1 MTPGTQPV
9 SARRRL
15 LERVADAVPAPGP
28 GRPVPVG
35 VDGVDGAG
43 KSTFAA
49 ELAQVLAERGHP
61 VVHASV
67 DGFHHPR
74 EVRYR
79 RGRSSPEGYWLDSYD
94 YDRLV
99 SDLLAPFAP
108 GADRRYRGEIHDV
121 RRERPVDAPQQEAA
135 DGTVLVVDGI
145 FLHRDELVDHWDFS
159 IFLDVDI
166 AVSVARMAVRDA
178 APPYPQDPA
187 NVRYVQG
194 QRLYLAAC
202 DPASRADLVIDNNDP
217 ARPVVTSPDARST
230 RDA

>member
-28 GRPVPVG
+28 GRPVRVG
-35 VDGVDGAG
+35 MDGVDGAG

-67 DGFHHPR
+67 DSFHHPR
-74 EVRYR
+74 ERRYR
-79 RGRSSPEGYWLDSYD
+79 RGRTSPEGYWLDSYD

-99 SDLLAPFAP
+99 SDLLAAFAP
-108 GADRRYRGEIHDV
+108 GADRRYRKEIHDV
-121 RRERPVDAPQQEAA
+121 RQELPVEAPQHEAA
-135 DGTVLVVDGI
+135 DGSVLVVDGI
-145 FLHRDELVDHWDFS
+145 FLHRDELVEYWDFS
-159 IFLDVDI
+159 VFLDVD
-166 AVSVARMAVRDA
+166 VTVTTARTAVRDGTS
-178 APPYPQDPA
+178 PDPQHPA
-187 NVRYVQG
+187 NARYVVG
-194 QRLYLAAC
+194 QRIYLAAC
-202 DPASRADLVIDNNDP
+202 DPPSRADLVIDNNDL
-217 ARPVVTSPDARST
+217 ARPVVTGPAASTT